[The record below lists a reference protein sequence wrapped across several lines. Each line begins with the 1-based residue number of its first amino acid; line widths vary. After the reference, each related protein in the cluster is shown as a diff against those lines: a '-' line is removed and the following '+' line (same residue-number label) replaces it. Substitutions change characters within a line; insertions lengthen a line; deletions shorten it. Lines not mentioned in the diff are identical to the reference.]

1 MPGRT
6 LGVAT
11 SQSAGESPALFY
23 IATTVTQH
31 FFVATIPV
39 VITGFIWRIRVAST
53 SGTATLVRCP
63 SGTPPA
69 SGTALTAALDLS
81 GTPAADT
88 TFTAA
93 LIPGPNNTNLNL
105 NPGDSLAIV
114 FAGTMTSGV
123 GMLQAFIEP
132 LT

>member
-11 SQSAGESPALFY
+11 SQSAGESPALPY

-53 SGTATLVRCP
+53 SGTATLVKCP
-63 SGTPPA
+63 SGTAPA
-69 SGTALTAALDLS
+69 SGTSLTAALDLS

-93 LIPGPNNTNLNL
+93 LITGPNNTNLNL

-114 FAGTMTSGV
+114 FGGTMTSGV
-123 GMLQAFIEP
+123 GLFQAFIEP